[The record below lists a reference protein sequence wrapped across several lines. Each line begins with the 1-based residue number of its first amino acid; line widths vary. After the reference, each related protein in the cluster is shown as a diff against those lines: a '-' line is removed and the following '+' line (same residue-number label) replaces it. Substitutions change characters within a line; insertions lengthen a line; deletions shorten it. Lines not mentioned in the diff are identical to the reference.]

1 MILLIKNNNIQY
13 SKDRKDKNMKVVI
26 LAGGLGTRISE
37 ESYLRPKPMI
47 EIGEKP
53 ILWHIMKIYSF
64 YGYNDFIICA
74 GYKQNIIKEWFA
86 DYYLHNSDITFDFR
100 DGNNNMVVHNNIS
113 EPWKVTIIDTGLN
126 TLTGGRLKRI
136 EKYIGNETFLMTYGD
151 GVADVNINELIKSH
165 DKKNSLCTLTVVQP
179 EGRFGILDLDN
190 NQVLSFR
197 EKSKEDMGWINAGFM
212 IIEPEVFNY
221 IKSDNTIFEKEP
233 LETLAK
239 ERKLTCY
246 KHKGFWQCMDTMR
259 DKENLEKL
267 WKENRVPWKIWE
279 RED

>member
-1 MILLIKNNNIQY
+1 
-13 SKDRKDKNMKVVI
+13 MKVVI

-86 DYYLHNSDITFDFR
+86 NYYLHNSDITFDFR
-100 DGNNNMVVHNNIS
+100 NGNNNMMVHNNIS
-113 EPWKVTIIDTGLN
+113 EPWKVTIIDTGFN

-151 GVADVNINELIKSH
+151 GVSDVNINQLIKSH
-165 DKKNSLCTLTVVQP
+165 DKQNSLCTLTVVQP

-212 IIEPEVFNY
+212 VIEPEIFNY
-221 IKSDNTIFEKEP
+221 IKDDNTVFEKEP

-239 ERKLTCY
+239 EKKLTCY

-267 WKENRVPWKIWE
+267 WKENMAPWKIWE
-279 RED
+279 R